1 MIFRPLAGSGVDGVG
16 VLSIVRK
23 PAIIRVLGGPPRRAP
38 MLPAAPRVRY
48 NRTMPALV
56 SLLALV
62 LAAPGP
68 AAPPLSPTAD
78 NDAVYK
84 EIVAGDPA
92 LTTSPAPLER
102 LVVAT
107 ELAEEKLRQADV
119 DDDMED
125 LLTLAAQGRRAAYGR
140 TGEALHMCRLIAAA
154 DVVLARDGVRPGLQ
168 TAAKGFRQEAQGKVG
183 AKACEDAAPHGESDG
198 PPPDGAKTDG
208 PPLVIVGPSKPPT
221 PHSAPPPVDRA
232 DRRFR
237 VGVGTLVPGLLL
249 FAPMAGLL
257 AYGGDGREE
266 LAGINAATRRRPG
279 TPAEEARVTA
289 LDNRYIATTAG
300 AVALGLTGAAL
311 VVTGAVLMATGRRP
325 NRVAVAPW
333 GGRGIGGLVLQG
345 RF

>member
-1 MIFRPLAGSGVDGVG
+1 MP
-16 VLSIVRK
+16 
-23 PAIIRVLGGPPRRAP
+23 RVLPV
-38 MLPAAPRVRY
+38 LPAAPRVRY

-68 AAPPLSPTAD
+68 AAPPLLPTAD
-78 NDAVYK
+78 NDALYK
-84 EIVAGDPA
+84 EIAAGDPA

-107 ELAEEKLRQADV
+107 ELAEEKLRQAD
-119 DDDMED
+119 DDDDAED

-208 PPLVIVGPSKPPT
+208 PPLAVGRSEVIVGPSE
-221 PHSAPPPVDRA
+221 PVDRA
-232 DRRFR
+232 DHRRFR
-237 VGVGTLVPGLLL
+237 VGVGTLVPGFLL

-257 AYGGDGREE
+257 AYRGDGREE
-266 LAGINAATRRRPG
+266 LAGINAATRLRPG
-279 TPAEEARVTA
+279 TPTEEARVTA

-300 AVALGLTGAAL
+300 AVALGVTGAAL
-311 VVTGAVLMATGRRP
+311 VVTGAVLMATGTRP